1 MIPTRQSGISSTTDA
16 FQKHDTETPLT
27 HDAALPLTYLFTF
40 YIIQTKMKTTVFN
53 LIVLDESGSMSHL
66 TEQTISGCNETINVA
81 KSQAEKNAD
90 VFRSLM
96 SVYAFQDGGPVK
108 SRYIMKNE
116 DALKARHITTDDY
129 TPWGNT
135 PLLDA
140 VGSTLTE
147 LKTVA
152 ASHEDATG
160 VITIITDGMENS
172 STHYTWKDVANLISQ
187 FKEMGWT
194 VNLIGANIDV
204 DQMATRMNIDNRM
217 AFHASQ
223 AGSRVMWEKFNEST
237 SANMDCYA
245 EESRSMADVEE
256 RRESRKKRSKGF
268 FGF

>member
-1 MIPTRQSGISSTTDA
+1 
-16 FQKHDTETPLT
+16 
-27 HDAALPLTYLFTF
+27 
-40 YIIQTKMKTTVFN
+40 MKTTVFN
-53 LIVLDESGSMSHL
+53 LIVLDESGSMRSL

-116 DALKARHITTDDY
+116 NATEARHISAEDY
-129 TPWGNT
+129 RPWGNT

-147 LKTVA
+147 LKIVA
-152 ASHEDATG
+152 ATHEDATG

-172 STHYTWKDVANLISQ
+172 STQYSFKEVSALISQ

-204 DQMATRMNIDNRM
+204 EAMGKRMNIDNRM
-217 AFHASQ
+217 SFKATNE
-223 AGSRVMWEKFNEST
+223 GVKDMWDEYSLRT
-237 SANMDCYA
+237 GA
-245 EESRSMADVEE
+245 SMASYAQEARSIADIHE
-256 RRESRKKRSKGF
+256 RMENRKKRAGKF
-268 FGF
+268 FDK

>member
-1 MIPTRQSGISSTTDA
+1 
-16 FQKHDTETPLT
+16 
-27 HDAALPLTYLFTF
+27 
-40 YIIQTKMKTTVFN
+40 MKTTVFN
-53 LIVLDESGSMSHL
+53 LIVLDESGSMGHL
-66 TEQTISGCNETINVA
+66 TQQTISGCNETINVA

-96 SVYAFQDGGPVK
+96 SVFAFQDGGPVK

-116 DALKARHITTDDY
+116 DALKARHISGDDY
-129 TPWGNT
+129 QPWGST

-152 ASHEDATG
+152 ATHEDATG

-172 STHYTWKDVANLISQ
+172 STHYTWQDVANLISQ
-187 FKEMGWT
+187 FKETGWT

-204 DQMATRMNIDNRM
+204 DEMGRRMNIDNRM
-217 AFHASQ
+217 SFQASKDGSAKMWRAFN
-223 AGSRVMWEKFNEST
+223 VST

-245 EESRSMADVEE
+245 EESRCIEDVAD
-256 RRESRKKRSKGF
+256 RIASRKSRSKGF
-268 FGF
+268 FRH

>member
-1 MIPTRQSGISSTTDA
+1 M
-16 FQKHDTETPLT
+16 PL
-27 HDAALPLTYLFTF
+27 
-40 YIIQTKMKTTVFN
+40 KSNRMKTTVFN
-53 LIVLDESGSMSHL
+53 LIILDESGSMSHL

-96 SVYAFQDGGPVK
+96 SVFAFQDGGRVK

-116 DALKARHITTDDY
+116 DALKARHISNEDY
-129 TPWGNT
+129 RPWGNT

-152 ASHEDATG
+152 ATHEDATG

-172 STHYTWKDVANLISQ
+172 STHYSWQQVASLISQ
-187 FKEMGWT
+187 FKETGWT

-204 DQMATRMNIDNRM
+204 DEMGRRMNIDNRM
-217 AFHASQ
+217 AFHASK
-223 AGSRVMWEKFNEST
+223 AGSTAMWHAFSEST
-237 SANMDCYA
+237 DANMDCYA
-245 EESRSMADVEE
+245 EESRSMKDVEQ
-256 RRESRKKRSKGF
+256 RIASRKSRSMSFFKR
-268 FGF
+268 

>member
-1 MIPTRQSGISSTTDA
+1 
-16 FQKHDTETPLT
+16 
-27 HDAALPLTYLFTF
+27 
-40 YIIQTKMKTTVFN
+40 MKTTVFN

-66 TEQTISGCNETINVA
+66 SEQTVSGCNETINVA
-81 KSQAEKNAD
+81 KTQAEKNAD

-96 SVYAFQDGGPVK
+96 SVFAFQSGGPVS

-116 DALKARHITTDDY
+116 DVLKVRHITDKDY
-129 TPWGNT
+129 RPWGGT

-152 ASHEDATG
+152 ATHEDATG
-160 VITIITDGMENS
+160 VVTIITDGMENS
-172 STHYTWKDVANLISQ
+172 STLYSWQDVARLISE

-204 DQMATRMNIDNRM
+204 EEMGKRMNIDNRM
-217 AFHASQ
+217 AFQASKV
-223 AGSRVMWEKFNEST
+223 GSAKMWHEFNLST

-245 EESRSMADVEE
+245 EESRSIEDVED
-256 RRESRKKRSKGF
+256 RIMSRKSRSAGF
-268 FGF
+268 FRH

>member
-1 MIPTRQSGISSTTDA
+1 
-16 FQKHDTETPLT
+16 
-27 HDAALPLTYLFTF
+27 
-40 YIIQTKMKTTVFN
+40 MKTTVFN
-53 LIVLDESGSMSHL
+53 LIVLDESGSMRSL

-116 DALKARHITTDDY
+116 NATEARHISAEDY
-129 TPWGNT
+129 RPWGNT

-152 ASHEDATG
+152 ATHEDATG

-172 STHYTWKDVANLISQ
+172 STQYSFKEVSTLISQ

-204 DQMATRMNIDNRM
+204 EAMGKRMNIDNRM
-217 AFHASQ
+217 SFKATNE
-223 AGSRVMWEKFNEST
+223 GVKDMWDEYSLRT
-237 SANMDCYA
+237 GA
-245 EESRSMADVEE
+245 SMASYAQEARSIADIHE
-256 RRESRKKRSKGF
+256 RMENRKKRAGKF
-268 FGF
+268 FGK

>member
-1 MIPTRQSGISSTTDA
+1 MR
-16 FQKHDTETPLT
+16 
-27 HDAALPLTYLFTF
+27 PLTYILSVDRINVCFNCFKTK
-40 YIIQTKMKTTVFN
+40 KMKTTVFN

-66 TEQTISGCNETINVA
+66 TDETISGCNETINVA
-81 KSQAEKNAD
+81 KTQAEKNAD

-116 DALKARHITTDDY
+116 DAIQARHISADDY
-129 TPWGNT
+129 NPWGST

-152 ASHEDATG
+152 ATHEDATG

-172 STHYTWKDVANLISQ
+172 SSHYSWHDVANLISQ
-187 FKEMGWT
+187 FKEKGWT

-204 DQMATRMNIDNRM
+204 EDMGSRLNIDNLM
-217 AFHASQ
+217 AFHASK
-223 AGSRVMWEKFNEST
+223 AGSAKMWHEFNIST

-245 EESRSMADVEE
+245 EESRCMEDVED
-256 RRESRKKRSKGF
+256 RIKSRKSRSKGF
-268 FGF
+268 FRH

>member
-1 MIPTRQSGISSTTDA
+1 
-16 FQKHDTETPLT
+16 
-27 HDAALPLTYLFTF
+27 
-40 YIIQTKMKTTVFN
+40 MKTTVFN

-108 SRYIMKNE
+108 SRYIMKN
-116 DALKARHITTDDY
+116 DNAVTARHITGEDY
-129 TPWGNT
+129 RPWGNT

-140 VGSTLTE
+140 VGDTLTE
-147 LKTVA
+147 LKTVVA
-152 ASHEDATG
+152 THEDATG

-172 STHYTWKDVANLISQ
+172 STRYSWKEVANLISQ

-194 VNLIGANIDV
+194 INLIGANIDV
-204 DQMATRMNIDNRM
+204 DEMAKRMNIDNRM
-217 AFHASQ
+217 AFQASK
-223 AGSRVMWEKFNEST
+223 AGSARMWEEFNERT
-237 SANMDCYA
+237 SANMACYA
-245 EESRSMADVEE
+245 NESRMIDDVDE
-256 RRESRKKRSKGF
+256 RVLSRKKRAGKF

>member
-1 MIPTRQSGISSTTDA
+1 
-16 FQKHDTETPLT
+16 
-27 HDAALPLTYLFTF
+27 
-40 YIIQTKMKTTVFN
+40 MKTTVFN

-66 TEQTISGCNETINVA
+66 SEQTISGCNETINVA
-81 KSQAEKNAD
+81 KSQADKNAD

-96 SVYAFQDGGPVK
+96 SVYAFQDGGPVR

-116 DALKARHITTDDY
+116 DAVSARHISAEDY
-129 TPWGNT
+129 RPWGNT

-152 ASHEDATG
+152 STHEDATG

-172 STHYTWKDVANLISQ
+172 STRYSWQDVAALISQ

-204 DQMATRMNIDNRM
+204 DEMAKRMNIDNRM
-217 AFHASQ
+217 AFQ
-223 AGSRVMWEKFNEST
+223 PTKAGSAAMWGAFSAST
-237 SANMDCYA
+237 GANMDCYA
-245 EESRSMADVEE
+245 QESRCMEDVAD
-256 RRESRKKRSKGF
+256 RIASRKSRSKGF
-268 FGF
+268 FRR